1 MLFFGYSCGV
11 LVPLGG
17 DGGDGGDGG
26 EGGDRAFPHTC
37 VSFDD

>member
-1 MLFFGYSCGV
+1 MLFFGYLCGV

-17 DGGDGGDGG
+17 DGGD
-26 EGGDRAFPHTC
+26 RAFLHTC